1 MKTREDAEKAG
12 LCVGARL
19 TVKTKKRNEKS
30 VRVKEEH
37 IRNGTVI
44 QITPYFFVV
53 LFEKGYK
60 ESFRFDVLFKP
71 EPIDNGEMVDVFS
84 IKSRRR

>member
-12 LCVGARL
+12 LCVGTRL

-30 VRVKEEH
+30 VREKEER
-37 IRNGTVI
+37 IRNGTVF

-60 ESFRFDVLFKP
+60 ESFRFEALFEP
-71 EPIDNGEMVDVFS
+71 EPIENGEMVNVFS
-84 IKSRRR
+84 IKSKRG

>member
-12 LCVGARL
+12 LREGAYV
-19 TVKTKKRNEKS
+19 TIKTQKRNEKS
-30 VRVKEEH
+30 VRVKEER
-37 IRNGTVI
+37 IRNGTVF

-60 ESFRFDVLFKP
+60 ESFRFDALFEP
-71 EPIDNGEMVDVFS
+71 EPIENGEMVNVFS
-84 IKSRRR
+84 IKSKRG